1 LREKLFGIIS
11 GKALAR
17 SRLGPYS
24 SHPSLIDACETQVA
38 QEQIGLGTG
47 IEFDVE
53 KTKRTLKKVRG
64 KG

>member
-24 SHPSLIDACETQVA
+24 SHPSLINACETQVA
-38 QEQIGLGTG
+38 QEKIGLGTT

-53 KTKRTLKKVRG
+53 KTKRSWKKV
-64 KG
+64 